1 MNAPHATLNFFAV
14 LGLAGCATLQVRTD
28 YDPQVSFTQL
38 STYDWGDR
46 EADASADP
54 AVNSPL
60 LERHIQDAVEG
71 ELGRMGYRKVTS
83 DTPDFRIVY
92 RVTADEKSRIDGSSG
107 YGYYGYGSYGYG
119 SHGYG
124 SSGYRSG
131 YGSYGYGG
139 PYVYPRSSYRGS
151 FGFSLYGGRYL
162 RPFYGYPGAGYGYA
176 GTGRVREYL
185 RGTLVLDVID
195 VRTDEVVFRGSATK
209 SLHLDPDPEKVRMY
223 VSEAVEKI
231 LKDFPSARSSGQLVA
246 AP

>member
-1 MNAPHATLNFFAV
+1 MNAAHATLSFFAV
-14 LGLAGCATLQVRTD
+14 LALAGCTTMQVRTD
-28 YDPQVSFTQL
+28 YDAEVSFTQL

-92 RVTADEKSRIDGSSG
+92 RVTAEEKSRIDGS
-107 YGYYGYGSYGYG
+107 YGYG
-119 SHGYG
+119 SH
-124 SSGYRSG
+124 G

-162 RPFYGYPGAGYGYA
+162 RPFYGYPGAGYEYG
-176 GTGRVREYL
+176 GTGRVVNGHR
-185 RGTLVLDVID
+185 
-195 VRTDEVVFRGSATK
+195 K
-209 SLHLDPDPEKVRMY
+209 LH
-223 VSEAVEKI
+223 
-231 LKDFPSARSSGQLVA
+231 RSGHRKLHTWRR
-246 AP
+246 

>member
-1 MNAPHATLNFFAV
+1 MNASHATLSFFAV
-14 LGLAGCATLQVRTD
+14 IALAGCTTMQVRTD

-38 STYDWGDR
+38 STYDWGDG

-92 RVTADEKSRIDGSSG
+92 RVTAEEKSRIDGSP
-107 YGYYGYGSYGYG
+107 
-119 SHGYG
+119 
-124 SSGYRSG
+124 G

-139 PYVYPRSSYRGS
+139 PYVYPRSSHRRS
-151 FGFSLYGGRYL
+151 FGFSLYGGRHL

-176 GTGRVREYL
+176 
-185 RGTLVLDVID
+185 
-195 VRTDEVVFRGSATK
+195 
-209 SLHLDPDPEKVRMY
+209 
-223 VSEAVEKI
+223 
-231 LKDFPSARSSGQLVA
+231 ARA
-246 AP
+246 ACANTCAEPWFWT

>member
-1 MNAPHATLNFFAV
+1 MNASHATLSFFAV
-14 LGLAGCATLQVRTD
+14 IALAGCTTMQVRTD

-38 STYDWGDR
+38 STYDWGDG

-92 RVTADEKSRIDGSSG
+92 RVTAEEKSRIDGSPG
-107 YGYYGYGSYGYG
+107 YGYLAYGSYGYG
-119 SHGYG
+119 SH
-124 SSGYRSG
+124 G

-139 PYVYPRSSYRGS
+139 PYVYPRSSHRRS
-151 FGFSLYGGRYL
+151 FGFSLYGGRHL

-185 RGTLVLDVID
+185 RGTLVLDIID
-195 VRTDEVVFRGSATK
+195 VRTDEVVFRGSARK
-209 SLHLDPDPEKVRMY
+209 SLHLDPDPKKVRMY
-223 VSEAVEKI
+223 VSDAVEKI
-231 LKDFPSARSSGQLVA
+231 LKDFPPARSSGQLVA
-246 AP
+246 AR

>member
-1 MNAPHATLNFFAV
+1 MNASHATLSFFAV
-14 LGLAGCATLQVRTD
+14 IALAGCTTLKVRTD
-28 YDPQVSFTQL
+28 YDPQVSLTQL

-46 EADASADP
+46 EADESADP

-92 RVTADEKSRIDGSSG
+92 RVTAEEKSRIDGSNGYGS

-119 SHGYG
+119 SH
-124 SSGYRSG
+124 G

-151 FGFSLYGGRYL
+151 FGFSLYGGRSL
-162 RPFYGYPGAGYGYA
+162 RPFYGYPSGGYGYGGPA
-176 GTGRVREYL
+176 RVREYL
-185 RGTLVLDVID
+185 RGTLVLDIID

-209 SLHLDPDPEKVRMY
+209 SLDLDPDPKKLRMY
-223 VSEAVEKI
+223 VSKAVEKI

-246 AP
+246 AR